1 MGFSVSAAFSIIVVS
16 ALLMISLLYTSF
28 ENTYIEISKAKE
40 EHENAKINLLNQRL
54 DANCTYQEG
63 TSDYS
68 MYFNIT
74 NNGITLRPQ
83 YWNILYDGS
92 INSNYV
98 SLESREYLLPG
109 ETIGLNV
116 TNIPKINEIHSLVVT
131 TEYGCSLK
139 IKWEW
144 VWIDQ
149 DQTIGEVRVLSES
162 WYCTLEG

>member
-16 ALLMISLLYTSF
+16 ALLMASLLYTSF
-28 ENTYIEISKAKE
+28 ENTYIEINKAEE

-54 DANCTYQEG
+54 DANWSYQEG
-63 TSDYS
+63 AGDYT

-83 YWNILYDGS
+83 YWSILYDGI

-98 SLESREYLLPG
+98 SLESRRYLLPG
-109 ETIGLNV
+109 EVIGLNV
-116 TNIPKINEIHSLVVT
+116 TNIPKTSGVHSLVVT

-149 DQTIGEVRVLSES
+149 NQTIGEVRVLSES